1 MIHRDIDDYG
11 HRLGHDSN
19 GTMDGRNQIF
29 QRLKLPCV
37 ALSQAA
43 LALNGA
49 QGNVHQTTQQL
60 EELKKTLQSIS
71 TNGRAAALDS
81 KLADYV
87 FFPLSHV
94 LKASQRVSI
103 RSLELALQCLAVL
116 LEHGWCS
123 HIPPPLALQ
132 ITILCTLLA
141 AETPTGLA
149 SAESTDELRA
159 SALHCLCHVFE
170 AAGHSVEL
178 KDAMT
183 AEANVPQLGQTI
195 STILDAILA
204 GASVETQTAGS
215 GALRALMERV
225 VTRDI
230 QAGFLPG
237 IVSKLTK
244 VLSPRATQRR
254 NHNVLVLALNT
265 LDSLFRNVFNDA
277 FTAQILAPTAAPN
290 GGVWA
295 QSQSSLSKVVDQ
307 KWLGTAASQLK
318 PAITSIVKLRAHD
331 RDDVKKALAQWCLT
345 ILHCRRALHDS
356 ASMCLDTLLILS
368 SHDDAEG
375 TIIRLQLEALISQES
390 SLLALLQST
399 LHEWLISLPTSMQAA
414 DEEVKIQR
422 VQQVRTAYSI
432 LASSGANTSLLDKM
446 LAGVLRDSVVVV
458 ALQAPTA
465 QISDAPVVVSQVQS
479 LELAVLD
486 SARHSTVFPSPLVRY
501 RAQENT
507 MKTIEHLVQSIS
519 ISSAFTGDLSRSLRQ
534 TFGDAQIAT
543 FWLLLNV
550 TQTFFLQ
557 GREGMDDFF
566 ELDTN
571 DPVLAAELLEDLYSF
586 SLEVLTDSS
595 DDPVDSRL
603 QALALRALALRSQ
616 IAGEDFRHELIDALY
631 PVLYSL
637 ATPDASLQQDSITTL
652 NIFTSSCA
660 YSSVQNLIVENVDYL
675 TNAVS
680 LRLNAFDVSPQA
692 PQVLLMMVRLAGAS
706 LLPYLDDTI
715 DSIFAALQ
723 DYHGYPLLVELMFR
737 VLSVVAEEGA
747 KAPQLVIAEGTKR
760 ELANY
765 YNDRWQPTTIDRLAT
780 MLREQVDEQARL
792 AEEVRSPSPTCHPR
806 QPWKQS
812 EGGNDEQDDDM
823 QEEPEARPVDVPD
836 PPPPA
841 PKIYNLLLRISEL
854 TQHFLPSA
862 SASLRASLL
871 SLIKTTTPAIARHE
885 NSFLPLVNTLWPEI
899 VSRLDD
905 EEPHVVATA
914 LDIIASLCEHAGGFM
929 RTRIQQLWPELQK
942 IHRRVTKDILQSS
955 QRPSQVVAR
964 GQSQMTTLMSAEL
977 SLALNRMRLAPADY
991 SDTSTRLLWTA
1002 LVAVIMSIT
1011 KHVSLTPEM
1020 FDDTLQMLEPMLDDE
1035 EVRTVLEEENAD
1047 AVWLVMIRN
1056 GMKNPPTM
1064 PERHHAISLPCA
1076 LEKSYEMST
1085 GTPISV

>member
-1 MIHRDIDDYG
+1 
-11 HRLGHDSN
+11 
-19 GTMDGRNQIF
+19 MDRRNQIF
-29 QRLKLPCV
+29 QRLKPPCV

-43 LALNGA
+43 LALNGP
-49 QGNVHQTTQQL
+49 QGNVQQITEKL
-60 EELKKTLQSIS
+60 DELKKTLQSIIS
-71 TNGRAAALDS
+71 TNGRPASLDS

-87 FFPLSHV
+87 FFPLSQV

-116 LEHGWCS
+116 LEHGWRS
-123 HIPPPLALQ
+123 HIPPPLAIQ
-132 ITILCTLLA
+132 VTILCTLM
-141 AETPTGLA
+141 AEEKPKGLV

-159 SALHCLCHVFE
+159 SALHCLRHLFE
-170 AAGHSVEL
+170 AAGHTVDL
-178 KDAMT
+178 KDAIT

-215 GALRALMERV
+215 DALRALMQRV
-225 VTRDI
+225 ATRDI

-244 VLSPRATQRR
+244 ILTPRTTQRR
-254 NHNVLVLALNT
+254 NHNVLILALNT
-265 LDSLFRNVFNDA
+265 LDSLFKNVLNDT

-290 GGVWA
+290 GEV
-295 QSQSSLSKVVDQ
+295 SQSLSKVVDQ

-318 PAITSIVKLRAHD
+318 PAITSIVKLRGHD
-331 RDDVKKALAQWCLT
+331 RYDVKKALAQWCT
-345 ILHCRRALHDS
+345 IK
-356 ASMCLDTLLILS
+356 
-368 SHDDAEG
+368 
-375 TIIRLQLEALISQES
+375 LQLEALISQES

-399 LHEWLISLPTSMQAA
+399 LHEWLTSLPISMQAA
-414 DEEVKIQR
+414 GEEMKIQR

-432 LASSGANTSLLDKM
+432 IASSGANTSLIDKL
-446 LAGVLRDSVVVV
+446 LAGVLRDSVVV

-465 QISDAPVVVSQVQS
+465 QISDAPVVSQVQS

-486 SARHSTVFPSPLVRY
+486 SARQSTVFPSPLVRY

-507 MKTIEHLVQSIS
+507 MKTIEHLVQNIS
-519 ISSAFTGDLSRSLRQ
+519 ISSAFSDDLSRSLRQ
-534 TFGDAQIAT
+534 TVGDAQIAT

-550 TQTFFLQ
+550 TQTSLQ
-557 GREGMDDFF
+557 GREGMDDFL

-571 DPVLAAELLEDLYSF
+571 DPVLAAELLEDMYSF

-595 DDPVDSRL
+595 DDPVDPRL

-616 IAGEDFRHELIDALY
+616 TAGEDFRHELIDALY
-631 PVLYSL
+631 PVLHSL

-706 LLPYLDDTI
+706 LLPYLEDTI

-747 KAPQLVIAEGTKR
+747 KAPQLAIAEGTRR

-765 YNDRWQPTTIDRLAT
+765 YDDRWQPTTIDRLAT

-792 AEEVRSPSPTCHPR
+792 AEEVRSPPTCHPR
-806 QPWKQS
+806 RPWKQS
-812 EGGNDEQDDDM
+812 EGGEDEQDDM
-823 QEEPEARPVDVPD
+823 QDEQEAPPVDVPD

-841 PKIYNLLLRISEL
+841 PKTYNLLLRISEL

-929 RTRIQQLWPELQK
+929 RTRIQQLWPELQN
-942 IHRRVTKDILQSS
+942 IHRRVTKEILQSS
-955 QRPSQVVAR
+955 QHPSQVVAR
-964 GQSQMTTLMSAEL
+964 RQRQMATVTSAEL

-1002 LVAVIMSIT
+1002 LVRVTVSIT
-1011 KHVSLTPEM
+1011 KHVSQTPEM

-1064 PERHHAISLPCA
+1064 PERHHAISLPYA
-1076 LEKSYEMST
+1076 LEKGYEIST

>member
-1 MIHRDIDDYG
+1 
-11 HRLGHDSN
+11 
-19 GTMDGRNQIF
+19 MDRRNQIF
-29 QRLKLPCV
+29 QRLKPPCV

-43 LALNGA
+43 LALNGP
-49 QGNVHQTTQQL
+49 QGNVQQTTEKL
-60 EELKKTLQSIS
+60 DELKKTLQSIIS
-71 TNGRAAALDS
+71 TNGRPASLDS

-87 FFPLSHV
+87 FFPLSQV

-116 LEHGWCS
+116 LEHGWRS
-123 HIPPPLALQ
+123 QIPPPLAIQ
-132 ITILCTLLA
+132 VTILCTLM
-141 AETPTGLA
+141 AEEKPKGLV

-159 SALHCLCHVFE
+159 SALHCLRHLFE
-170 AAGHSVEL
+170 AAGHTVDL
-178 KDAMT
+178 KDAIT

-215 GALRALMERV
+215 DALRALMQRV
-225 VTRDI
+225 ATRDI

-244 VLSPRATQRR
+244 ILTPRTTQRR
-254 NHNVLVLALNT
+254 NHNVLILALNT
-265 LDSLFRNVFNDA
+265 LDSLFKNVLNDT

-290 GGVWA
+290 GEV
-295 QSQSSLSKVVDQ
+295 SQSLSKVVDQ

-318 PAITSIVKLRAHD
+318 PAITSIVKLRGHD
-331 RDDVKKALAQWCLT
+331 RYDVKKALAQWCIT
-345 ILHCRRALHDS
+345 VLHCRETLHDS

-368 SHDDAEG
+368 SHDAEG
-375 TIIRLQLEALISQES
+375 TIKLQLEALISQES

-399 LHEWLISLPTSMQAA
+399 LHEWLTSLPISMQAA
-414 DEEVKIQR
+414 DEEMKIQR

-432 LASSGANTSLLDKM
+432 IASSGANTSLIDKL
-446 LAGVLRDSVVVV
+446 LAGVLRDSVVV

-465 QISDAPVVVSQVQS
+465 QISDAPVVSQVQS

-486 SARHSTVFPSPLVRY
+486 SARQSTVFPSPLVRY

-519 ISSAFTGDLSRSLRQ
+519 ISSAFSDDLSRSLRQ
-534 TFGDAQIAT
+534 TVGDAQIAT

-550 TQTFFLQ
+550 TQTSLQ
-557 GREGMDDFF
+557 GREGMDDFL

-571 DPVLAAELLEDLYSF
+571 DPVLAAELLEDMYSF

-595 DDPVDSRL
+595 DDPVDPRL

-616 IAGEDFRHELIDALY
+616 TAGEDFRHELIDALY
-631 PVLYSL
+631 PVLHSL

-706 LLPYLDDTI
+706 LLPYLEDTI

-737 VLSVVAEEGA
+737 ALSVVAEEGA
-747 KAPQLVIAEGTKR
+747 KAPQLAIAEGTKR
-760 ELANY
+760 VLANY
-765 YNDRWQPTTIDRLAT
+765 YDDRWQPTTIDRLAT

-792 AEEVRSPSPTCHPR
+792 AEEVRSPPTCHPR
-806 QPWKQS
+806 RPWKQS
-812 EGGNDEQDDDM
+812 EGGEDEQDDM
-823 QEEPEARPVDVPD
+823 QDEQEARPVDVPD

-841 PKIYNLLLRISEL
+841 PKTYNLLLRISEL

-885 NSFLPLVNTLWPEI
+885 NSFLPLINTLWPEI

-929 RTRIQQLWPELQK
+929 RTRIQQLWPELQN
-942 IHRRVTKDILQSS
+942 IHRRVTKEILQSS

-964 GQSQMTTLMSAEL
+964 GQRQMATVMSAEL

-1002 LVAVIMSIT
+1002 LVGVTVSIT
-1011 KHVSLTPEM
+1011 KHVSQTPEM

-1064 PERHHAISLPCA
+1064 PERHHAISLPYA
-1076 LEKSYEMST
+1076 LEKGYEIST